1 MKSMILRWEP
11 SAAVHKSKCRGFF
24 CAEIILQSVEFLH
37 THETCSPGVNS
48 SIHAELYSTH
58 TLSDTHA
65 LNAHSHIR
73 THTQSL
79 THRILVNP
87 KHSFQ
92 LKFRHIPL
100 IEGFALLFMGPS
112 LEYGCFITISLVL
125 VGPFFFFT
133 TLHCPSSIAL
143 ERRGL

>member
-1 MKSMILRWEP
+1 M
-11 SAAVHKSKCRGFF
+11 
-24 CAEIILQSVEFLH
+24 
-37 THETCSPGVNS
+37 
-48 SIHAELYSTH
+48 
-58 TLSDTHA
+58 
-65 LNAHSHIR
+65 
-73 THTQSL
+73 
-79 THRILVNP
+79 NP

-112 LEYGCFITISLVL
+112 LEYGCFITISLAL
-125 VGPFFFFT
+125 VGPFFPPT